1 MGFFK
6 DLSQDVSQAIG
17 ELIPEQLIEDDVMVD
32 TLGDGVN
39 QDAQKEVTEDAKP
52 AKKEKVKKTK
62 KKAKEETAQGGNNVI
77 ADLVAQE
84 EEATREV
91 NEQLQKEIMSYLE
104 NGGLDNVV
112 IDEDMITEDSVDD
125 VMVDTLTDMAFD
137 EVITDEL
144 AAEVVAENTS
154 QTLDEIEETPAVQE
168 DDNMDINEKEEI
180 ENIIESLGELAPEEM
195 GVVFDEEEQAE
206 KTIEEKLLDDDFDV
220 TPLTPSKTASQ
231 EVSIITKGTSV
242 DGSIKA
248 SGALEIYGKVSGD
261 VECLGKL
268 TILGDV
274 TGNAK
279 ANEIYINTSRFEGD
293 VNSAGAVK
301 IGVGTVVI
309 GDVTGTGAVIAGA
322 VKGEVDISGPVILD
336 STAVVKGNIKA
347 KSVQINNG
355 AVLQGFCSLA
365 YSSVD
370 IDDFFDT
377 EEFR

>member
-17 ELIPEQLIEDDVMVD
+17 ELIPDQLMEDDMMVD
-32 TLGDGVN
+32 TLNETVADEAVAEA
-39 QDAQKEVTEDAKP
+39 DT
-52 AKKEKVKKTK
+52 KKKDKKKK
-62 KKAKEETAQGGNNVI
+62 KKAKEEADTPDVI

-84 EEATREV
+84 EQATKEV
-91 NEQLQKEIMSYLE
+91 NEQLQKEIMNYLE
-104 NGGLDNVV
+104 NGGLDDVV
-112 IDEDMITEDSVDD
+112 
-125 VMVDTLTDMAFD
+125 VDTLEEDAFD
-137 EVITDEL
+137 AVITDETVVEEAPATEETLDDEDVPAIEDLTLMDEVL
-144 AAEVVAENTS
+144 AAQYSAEE
-154 QTLDEIEETPAVQE
+154 EIG
-168 DDNMDINEKEEI
+168 MDINEKEEI
-180 ENIIESLGELAPEEM
+180 ESIIESLGELAPEEM
-195 GVVFDEEEQAE
+195 GVLEELEE
-206 KTIEEKLLDDDFDV
+206 KSIEEKLLDDDIDVAPV
-220 TPLTPSKTASQ
+220 TPNRVASQ

-242 DGSIKA
+242 EGSINA
-248 SGALEIYGKVSGD
+248 SGALEIYGKVNGD

-279 ANEIYINTSRFEGD
+279 ANEIFINTSRFEGD

-365 YSSVD
+365 YSTVD

>member
-17 ELIPEQLIEDDVMVD
+17 ELIPDQLMEDDMMVD
-32 TLGDGVN
+32 TLNDTVEASEA
-39 QDAQKEVTEDAKP
+39 DT
-52 AKKEKVKKTK
+52 KKKDKKKK
-62 KKAKEETAQGGNNVI
+62 KKAKDEETSQPDVI

-84 EEATREV
+84 EQATKEV
-91 NEQLQKEIMSYLE
+91 NEQLQKEIMNYLE

-112 IDEDMITEDSVDD
+112 IDEDMVTEESLDD
-125 VMVDTLTDMAFD
+125 VMVDTLTDAAFD
-137 EVITDEL
+137 EVIT
-144 AAEVVAENTS
+144 
-154 QTLDEIEETPAVQE
+154 EETVVEELPAVE
-168 DDNMDINEKEEI
+168 EVPVVEEEIGMDISEKEEI
-180 ENIIESLGELAPEEM
+180 ESIIESLGELAPEEM
-195 GVVFDEEEQAE
+195 GVVFDEPEE
-206 KTIEEKLLDDDFDV
+206 KSIEEKLLDDDMDV
-220 TPLTPSKTASQ
+220 TPVTPSRVASQ

-242 DGSIKA
+242 DGSISA
-248 SGALEIYGKVSGD
+248 SGALEIYGKVNGD

>member
-17 ELIPEQLIEDDVMVD
+17 ELIPDQLVDEDDVMVD
-32 TLGDGVN
+32 TLGTDDVV
-39 QDAQKEVTEDAKP
+39 KEEVKDT
-52 AKKEKVKKTK
+52 KKDKKKSK
-62 KKAKEETAQGGNNVI
+62 KKAKDEAFADNQPDVI

-84 EEATREV
+84 EQATKEV

-112 IDEDMITEDSVDD
+112 IEDEQQVE
-125 VMVDTLTDMAFD
+125 AFD
-137 EVITDEL
+137 AVIDDAIVEETFMEEKHEEVIE
-144 AAEVVAENTS
+144 E
-154 QTLDEIEETPAVQE
+154 EI
-168 DDNMDINEKEEI
+168 DMDITEKEEI
-180 ENIIESLGELAPEEM
+180 ENIIESLGELAPEEI
-195 GVVFDEEEQAE
+195 GLVLDEEVMQE
-206 KTIEEKLLDDDFDV
+206 KTIEERLLDDDMEL
-220 TPLTPSKTASQ
+220 TPVTPSKVASQ

-242 DGSIKA
+242 DGSINA
-248 SGALEIYGKVSGD
+248 SGALEIYGKVNGD

>member
-6 DLSQDVSQAIG
+6 DLSSSTGDFD
-17 ELIPEQLIEDDVMVD
+17 LDQLIGDDIMVD
-32 TLGDGVN
+32 TLDDSDDIMSKDKGSEQIN
-39 QDAQKEVTEDAKP
+39 Q
-52 AKKEKVKKTK
+52 
-62 KKAKEETAQGGNNVI
+62 
-77 ADLVAQE
+77 
-84 EEATREV
+84 
-91 NEQLQKEIMSYLE
+91 EIMSYLE
-104 NGGLDNVV
+104 NGGLDDVV
-112 IDEDMITEDSVDD
+112 IDEEMLAQESMDDM
-125 VMVDTLTDMAFD
+125 MVDTLTGVQGTEDTTKDEYLDNAQKEMEIDMDA
-137 EVITDEL
+137 
-144 AAEVVAENTS
+144 N
-154 QTLDEIEETPAVQE
+154 EI
-168 DDNMDINEKEEI
+168 EEI
-180 ENIIESLGELAPEEM
+180 ENIIESLGDLPS
-195 GVVFDEEEQAE
+195 EEENSVLKEEIPE
-206 KTIEEKLLDDDFDV
+206 KSIEEKLLDDDIDVQPV
-220 TPLTPSKTASQ
+220 TPAKVASQ
-231 EVSIITKGTSV
+231 ELSIITKGTIV
-242 DGSIKA
+242 DGSISA
-248 SGALEIYGKVSGD
+248 SGALEIYGKVNGD
-261 VECLGKL
+261 VSCLGKL

-293 VNSAGAVK
+293 VNCAGAVK

-355 AVLQGFCSLA
+355 AVLQGFCSLT

>member
-6 DLSQDVSQAIG
+6 DLSQDTTPSIDDFD
-17 ELIPEQLIEDDVMVD
+17 LDQLLGDDVMVD
-32 TLGDGVN
+32 TLDSDDIMNKDEDSEQIN
-39 QDAQKEVTEDAKP
+39 Q
-52 AKKEKVKKTK
+52 
-62 KKAKEETAQGGNNVI
+62 
-77 ADLVAQE
+77 
-84 EEATREV
+84 
-91 NEQLQKEIMSYLE
+91 EIMSYLE

-112 IDEDMITEDSVDD
+112 IDEEMLAQEGMDDM
-125 VMVDTLTDMAFD
+125 MVDTLTEDGISGLEGENM
-137 EVITDEL
+137 ENEL
-144 AAEVVAENTS
+144 GVEANE
-154 QTLDEIEETPAVQE
+154 LDEI
-168 DDNMDINEKEEI
+168 DS
-180 ENIIESLGELAPEEM
+180 IIESLGELPSEDVESVFTEEL
-195 GVVFDEEEQAE
+195 QE
-206 KTIEEKLLDDDFDV
+206 KTIEERLLDDDIDV
-220 TPLTPSKTASQ
+220 TPVTPARVASQ
-231 EVSIITKGTSV
+231 ELSVITKGTVV
-242 DGSIKA
+242 DGSISA
-248 SGALEIYGKVSGD
+248 SGALEIYGKVNGD
-261 VECLGKL
+261 VSCLGKL

-279 ANEIYINTSRFEGD
+279 ANEIYINTSRFEGA
-293 VNSAGAVK
+293 VNCAGAVK

-355 AVLQGFCSLA
+355 AVLQGFCSLV

>member
-17 ELIPEQLIEDDVMVD
+17 ELIPEQLLDEDDVMVD
-32 TLGDGVN
+32 TLSADDVM
-39 QDAQKEVTEDAKP
+39 QEEVKD
-52 AKKEKVKKTK
+52 TK
-62 KKAKEETAQGGNNVI
+62 KDKKKSKKKFKEESFANNEPDVI
-77 ADLVAQE
+77 SDLFAQE
-84 EEATREV
+84 EQST

-112 IDEDMITEDSVDD
+112 IEDEPQVE
-125 VMVDTLTDMAFD
+125 AFD
-137 EVITDEL
+137 AVIDDDI
-144 AAEVVAENTS
+144 V
-154 QTLDEIEETPAVQE
+154 EETLMEEKHEEVKE
-168 DDNMDINEKEEI
+168 EEIDMDIIEKEEI
-180 ENIIESLGELAPEEM
+180 ESIIESLGELPPEEI
-195 GVVFDEEEQAE
+195 GLALDEEVLQE
-206 KTIEEKLLDDDFDV
+206 KTIEERLLDDDLEL
-220 TPLTPSKTASQ
+220 TPVTPSKVASQ
-231 EVSIITKGTSV
+231 EVSIITKGTFV
-242 DGSIKA
+242 DGSINA
-248 SGALEIYGKVSGD
+248 SGALEIYGKVNGD

-274 TGNAK
+274 TGDAK

-301 IGVGTVVI
+301 IGVGTVII

-355 AVLQGFCSLA
+355 AVLQGFCSLT

>member
-17 ELIPEQLIEDDVMVD
+17 ELIPDQLVDEDDVMVD
-32 TLGDGVN
+32 TLSTDDVM
-39 QDAQKEVTEDAKP
+39 AQPTEVKD
-52 AKKEKVKKTK
+52 AKKEKKKSK
-62 KKAKEETAQGGNNVI
+62 KKVKDEMPEDNGPDVI

-84 EEATREV
+84 EQATKEV

-112 IDEDMITEDSVDD
+112 IEDEPQVEAFDAVIDDAMVEETLETLVEEKPEEVKEDD
-125 VMVDTLTDMAFD
+125 VD
-137 EVITDEL
+137 
-144 AAEVVAENTS
+144 
-154 QTLDEIEETPAVQE
+154 
-168 DDNMDINEKEEI
+168 MDITEKEEI
-180 ENIIESLGELAPEEM
+180 ESIIESLGELAPEEI
-195 GVVFDEEEQAE
+195 GLATNEELLQE
-206 KTIEEKLLDDDFDV
+206 KTVEESLLDDDMEL
-220 TPLTPSKTASQ
+220 TPVTPSKIASQ

-242 DGSIKA
+242 DGSISA
-248 SGALEIYGKVSGD
+248 SGALEIYGKVNGD